1 MPAAIF
7 PYYNE
12 YLMKQQ
18 FSLRASVCL
27 ALATL
32 ASSSALAAGFQV
44 NEHSANGLGRAM
56 AGQAAKPE
64 NASILATNPA
74 AIGVFQEAEFSASVS
89 FIDPNVDINGAV
101 TYDLGDTTVGGGAAQ
116 EDNIADTAIV
126 PGFFYVSPINEKLS
140 AGVGVFTTYG
150 LRSDY
155 SDDFGALHFADTAE
169 VKTVTVNPAV
179 SYKVN
184 KQLMVGFGLNIT
196 YAEAEIGSGVS
207 NTLVDTLVAFAPNA
221 EALGVTLPEL
231 TAGNSLFSMEGDDI
245 GFGWNAGVFWQPTDM
260 TNIAL
265 SYRAETK
272 LELEGDVS
280 SETPI
285 FPINLNQ
292 PGSLDL
298 NLAAITEL
306 AVDQKIDNQWS
317 VQASLTFTDWS
328 TFEKL
333 EANLEDGVDFLIKQE
348 NFDDSWRAA
357 LGVTYILNDEI
368 TLRAGY
374 AYDDGVVSVENRS
387 LSIPDTDR
395 HWFSGGMTYTMS
407 EDTSIDLAYV
417 FIDGREADINKDR
430 TILNNVLPGTN
441 FTTNFTG
448 TQSATAHILSVQM
461 NTRF

>member
-1 MPAAIF
+1 MRKWRLLALNKSTQIRRMPDAIF
-7 PYYNE
+7 PFYNE

-74 AIGVFQEAEFSASVS
+74 AIGVFKEAEFSASVS
-89 FIDPNVDINGAV
+89 FIDPNVDIDGDVSYA
-101 TYDLGDTTVGGGAAQ
+101 LGEAPVGQPMPAA
-116 EDNIADTAIV
+116 EDNIADTAFV

-169 VKTVTVNPAV
+169 VKTVTLNPAV

-207 NTLVDTLVAFAPNA
+207 NTLAGTVAGLAPTA
-221 EALGVTLPEL
+221 EALGITLPTL
-231 TAGNSLFSMEGDDI
+231 TPGNSLFSMEGDDW
-245 GFGWNAGVFWQPTDM
+245 GYGWNAGIFWQPTDM
-260 TNIAL
+260 TNVAL

-272 LELEGDVS
+272 LELEGAVS
-280 SETPI
+280 SETPV

-306 AVDQKIDNQWS
+306 AIDQKIDN
-317 VQASLTFTDWS
+317 
-328 TFEKL
+328 
-333 EANLEDGVDFLIKQE
+333 
-348 NFDDSWRAA
+348 
-357 LGVTYILNDEI
+357 
-368 TLRAGY
+368 
-374 AYDDGVVSVENRS
+374 
-387 LSIPDTDR
+387 
-395 HWFSGGMTYTMS
+395 
-407 EDTSIDLAYV
+407 
-417 FIDGREADINKDR
+417 
-430 TILNNVLPGTN
+430 
-441 FTTNFTG
+441 
-448 TQSATAHILSVQM
+448 HI
-461 NTRF
+461 

>member
-1 MPAAIF
+1 
-7 PYYNE
+7 
-12 YLMKQQ
+12 
-18 FSLRASVCL
+18 
-27 ALATL
+27 
-32 ASSSALAAGFQV
+32 
-44 NEHSANGLGRAM
+44 
-56 AGQAAKPE
+56 
-64 NASILATNPA
+64 
-74 AIGVFQEAEFSASVS
+74 
-89 FIDPNVDINGAV
+89 
-101 TYDLGDTTVGGGAAQ
+101 
-116 EDNIADTAIV
+116 
-126 PGFFYVSPINEKLS
+126 
-140 AGVGVFTTYG
+140 
-150 LRSDY
+150 
-155 SDDFGALHFADTAE
+155 
-169 VKTVTVNPAV
+169 
-179 SYKVN
+179 
-184 KQLMVGFGLNIT
+184 MVGFGLNIT

-207 NTLVDTLVAFAPNA
+207 NTLVDTLVGLAPSA
-221 EALGVTLPEL
+221 EALGVTLPQL

-272 LELEGDVS
+272 LELEGAVS

-333 EANLEDGVDFLIKQE
+333 EANLEDDVDFLIKEE

-407 EDTSIDLAYV
+407 EDTSIDVAYV
-417 FIDGREADINKDR
+417 FIDGREANINKDR
-430 TILNNVLPGTN
+430 TILSNVLPGTD

-448 TQSATAHILSVQM
+448 TQSATAHILSVQL

>member
-1 MPAAIF
+1 
-7 PYYNE
+7 
-12 YLMKQQ
+12 MKQQ

-74 AIGVFQEAEFSASVS
+74 AIGVFKEAEFSASVS
-89 FIDPNVDINGAV
+89 FIDPNVDIDGDVSYSLVTGA
-101 TYDLGDTTVGGGAAQ
+101 TSEQ
-116 EDNIADTAIV
+116 NSSEDNIADTAIV
-126 PGFFYVSPINEKLS
+126 PSFFYVSPINDKLS

-169 VKTVTVNPAV
+169 VKTVTLNPAV

-196 YAEAEIGSGVS
+196 YAEAEIGTGVS
-207 NTLVDTLVAFAPNA
+207 SSLKEFVDNEVRPFLLSV
-221 EALGVTLPEL
+221 
-231 TAGNSLFSMEGDDI
+231 NSNFPPIESGDSLLKMEGDDV
-245 GFGWNAGVFWQPTDM
+245 GFGWNVGIFWQPYEF
-260 TNIAL
+260 TNVAL
-265 SYRAETK
+265 SHRAETK
-272 LELEGDVS
+272 LNLSGEITSDV
-280 SETPI
+280 PLL
-285 FPINLNQ
+285 FPFDANQ

-298 NLAAITEL
+298 NLAATTEF
-306 AVDQKIDNQWS
+306 AVDQKIDDQWS
-317 VQASLTFTDWS
+317 LQASVTFTDWS
-328 TFEKL
+328 TFQKL
-333 EANLEDGVDFLIKQE
+333 EANLSSGDDYLLKEE

-395 HWFSGGMTYTMS
+395 HWFSGGMTYTVS
-407 EDTSIDLAYV
+407 EDTSIDVAYV
-417 FIDGREADINKDR
+417 FIDGREANIDKDR
-430 TILNNVLPGTN
+430 PINESIAFTSN
-441 FTTNFTG
+441 FSG
-448 TQSATAHILSVQM
+448 TQSATAHILSVQV

>member
-1 MPAAIF
+1 
-7 PYYNE
+7 
-12 YLMKQQ
+12 MKQH

-27 ALATL
+27 ALASM
-32 ASSSALAAGFQV
+32 ASSSVLAAGFQV

-74 AIGVFQEAEFSASVS
+74 AIGVFKEAEFSASVS
-89 FIDPNVDINGAV
+89 FIDPNVDISGNV
-101 TYDLGDTTVGGGAAQ
+101 TYSFGDTLVGGGVAK
-116 EDNIADTAIV
+116 EDNIAETAFV
-126 PGFFYVSPINEKLS
+126 PGFFYVSPINDNFS

-169 VKTVTVNPAV
+169 VKTVTVNPAL

-184 KQLMVGFGLNIT
+184 KQLMVGFGLNVT

-207 NTLVDTLVAFAPNA
+207 NTLAATIEGLEPTAQ
-221 EALGVTLPEL
+221 ALGITLPSL
-231 TAGNSLFSMEGDDI
+231 NAGSSLFSMEGDDV
-245 GFGWNAGVFWQPTDM
+245 GFGWNVGVFWQPSEL

-265 SYRAETK
+265 SHRAETK
-272 LELEGDVS
+272 LELDGAVS
-280 SETPI
+280 SETPV
-285 FPINLNQ
+285 FPIELNQ

-306 AVDQKIDNQWS
+306 AIDQKIDDQWS
-317 VQASLTFTDWS
+317 VPASLTFTDWS
-328 TFEKL
+328 TFQKL
-333 EANLEDGVDFLIKQE
+333 EANLEDGENFLIKEE
-348 NFDDSWRAA
+348 NFDDSWRGSI
-357 LGVTYILNDEI
+357 GVTYILNDEF

-395 HWFSGGMTYTMS
+395 HWISGGLTYTMS
-407 EDTSIDLAYV
+407 ENTSIDAAYV
-417 FIDGREADINKDR
+417 FIDGREAYINKDR
-430 TILNNVLPGTN
+430 TILSDVLPNTD